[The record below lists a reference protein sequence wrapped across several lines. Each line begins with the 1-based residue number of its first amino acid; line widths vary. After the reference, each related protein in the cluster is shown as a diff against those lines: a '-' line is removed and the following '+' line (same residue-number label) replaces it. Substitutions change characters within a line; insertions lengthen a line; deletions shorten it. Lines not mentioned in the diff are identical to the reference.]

1 MLFFFENTEVDIEGK
16 SDGGDKNISKGRS
29 ATEQVQKNLTAIRDY
44 ILPDVKTAYDNL
56 SKNLLAFE
64 ETTMALN
71 RTMGG
76 FADKSGELQRN
87 LEGAYLE
94 NLKLGATFKD
104 AAETAQGMAQ
114 EMGRMVNP
122 SKEVLSNAIAFS
134 KAASMTN
141 TETGKMI
148 VQFQEYGGD
157 QKEAITTMSK
167 LGVSARKSGLD
178 AKSFTTEVAKN
189 LKQASLYGFKG
200 GIKDIE
206 EMVKKTKLLGT
217 SMEKLGIKGA
227 AENLLDPEKAMETAA
242 NIQMIGGN
250 IGALGDPFQL
260 MYMGQKDMKKLTDE
274 VLNMTKATFTFD
286 KATGAFTQTT
296 EDMYAMKAQAQ
307 ALGISYDDAA
317 QAAKELAKVDFIKSS
332 TRLADKITDEDTQNL
347 VAGLAQISKDGT
359 VNIDLPGLD
368 KKFSSLDE
376 ALDDQE
382 FQDALI
388 KYQEDAGKSD
398 KDLALEQM
406 SIAEKQLAT
415 ENEIKNL
422 LLFKLSDNE
431 RKKFVENQ
439 EEIRKK
445 TDESLL
451 NIAEAPAGKVAKTM
465 DKANQATLMGVDL
478 TVEAFK
484 KLVEETDLDTK
495 LKEGL
500 DAMQKAEEVTWDKI
514 KNVYNTTKEHISSL
528 NFGDEGTAIDEEGG
542 GESNNTNGGDE
553 LDISKKGG
561 NSKQNEGDEL
571 DVSKRGKIGDN
582 ATINVGNN
590 ANINIGSE
598 TKKINDAFLPSG
610 GAPIIFNEGQIY
622 EALAKD
628 EMMIGTG
635 LSKIFEKGSEK
646 TNFLSQMVSQSNN
659 QKNEVSGKIDFGN
672 ITVKIDAAGVD
683 TNVLAQTLNS
693 KQFTSHIMEMV
704 AKQKSFY
711 TNQSTLEG

>member
-1 MLFFFENTEVDIEGK
+1 MLFENTEVKSEGEQDEKKVEVKGKTVLAQMKQLATDINQ
-16 SDGGDKNISKGRS
+16 NI
-29 ATEQVQKNLTAIRDY
+29 AIDMDTVYTNLTGN
-44 ILPDVKTAYDNL
+44 ILKMEDSA
-56 SKNLLAFE
+56 
-64 ETTMALN
+64 MALG

-76 FADKSGELQRN
+76 FVDQTGEARRN
-87 LEGAYLE
+87 IVEALSNSRGMNLSFQEGMDIVA
-94 NLKLGATFKD
+94 GIAS
-104 AAETAQGMAQ
+104 

-122 SKEVLSNAIAFS
+122 SAEVLTNALHFS
-134 KAASMTN
+134 KAASMSSQ
-141 TETGKMI
+141 ETGKMI
-148 VQFQEYGGD
+148 VQFQEFGGS
-157 QKEAITTMSK
+157 QMEAITDMSR
-167 LGVSARKSGLD
+167 LGTSARKSGLD

-227 AENLLDPEKAMETAA
+227 AENLLDPEKAMEAAA

-260 MYMGQKDMKKLTDE
+260 LYMGQKDMKKLTDE

-317 QAAKELAKVDFIKSS
+317 QAGKELAKVDFIKSS
-332 TRLADKITDEDTQNL
+332 TKLADKITDEDTQNL

-382 FQDALI
+382 FQDALL
-388 KYQEDAGKSD
+388 KYQENAKKSD

-406 SIAEKQLAT
+406 SVSEKQLAIQSD
-415 ENEIKNL
+415 IKHML
-422 LLFKLSDNE
+422 LLTMTDKERETFLQEQREMNQNLNDFAFKSAE
-431 RKKFVENQ
+431 TAAQ
-439 EEIRKK
+439 
-445 TDESLL
+445 TSSSLL
-451 NIAEAPAGKVAKTM
+451 QNFNTMSEAGVDLGKVAI
-465 DKANQATLMGVDL
+465 N
-478 TVEAFK
+478 
-484 KLVEETDLDTK
+484 KLLES
-495 LKEGL
+495 
-500 DAMQKAEEVTWDKI
+500 DKI
-514 KNVYNTTKEHISSL
+514 KEAGNSFAESLKSAGDAVTDFSKNASSAAK
-528 NFGDEGTAIDEEGG
+528 NFIEGLSDEGTAIDEGEGG
-542 GESNNTNGGDE
+542 GNNKE
-553 LDISKKGG
+553 PEKKGG
-561 NSKQNEGDEL
+561 MGESNTKEPEKKGGMGESNIPLKKEG
-571 DVSKRGKIGDN
+571 IGDN

-598 TKKINDAFLPSG
+598 AKKINDAFFPSG
-610 GAPIIFNEGQIY
+610 GSPIIFNEGQIY

-683 TNVLAQTLNS
+683 TNVLSQTLNS